1 MSNLKLNKR
10 KILSLAGLGIA
21 CASLLGCAAL
31 MAPPEPT
38 QAEIKALLLASFKD
52 NGQAKLDRLNQSELQ
67 EACSTYAQDIAK
79 LPGDL
84 RSKLQDDALNA
95 VKYPADGKYLG
106 DWKEGEKV
114 AQTGV
119 GLQFSD
125 KAGSP
130 AGGNCYACH
139 QLDPK
144 EISYGNIGPSLYN
157 YGKLRGNS
165 EDILKYTWAK
175 VWNSH
180 AYNACSNMPRFGA
193 AGILTEAQL
202 KDVMALLLAPDSP
215 VNK

>member
-1 MSNLKLNKR
+1 MLIFKLNKR
-10 KILSLAGLGIA
+10 KVLSLTVLTGAAGG
-21 CASLLGCAAL
+21 LLGCAAL

-38 QAEIKALLLASFKD
+38 QAEIKALLVASFKD

-84 RSKLQDDALNA
+84 RTKLQNDALNA
-95 VKYPADGKYLG
+95 VKYPADGKYMG

-125 KAGSP
+125 KAEST

-144 EISYGNIGPSLYN
+144 EISYGNIGPSLHH

-165 EDILKYTWAK
+165 EDIMKYTWAK

-193 AGILTEAQL
+193 AGILTEKQL
-202 KDVMALLLAPDSP
+202 KDVMALLLSSDSP

>member
-1 MSNLKLNKR
+1 MSKLKLNNR
-10 KILSLAGLGIA
+10 KVLATAMVIA
-21 CASLLGCAAL
+21 SAGGLLGCAAL

-38 QAEIKALLLASFKD
+38 QAEIKALLVASFKE

-79 LPGDL
+79 LPGEL
-84 RSKLQDDALNA
+84 RAKLQNEALAA
-95 VKYPADGKYLG
+95 VKYPAEGNYLG
-106 DWKEGEKV
+106 DWREGEKV

-125 KAGSP
+125 KAGTP

-144 EISYGNIGPSLYN
+144 EISYGNIGPSLYQ
-157 YGKLRGNS
+157 YGKLRGTS

-193 AGILTEAQL
+193 AGILTETQL